1 MYLRTFYIEPVHSA
15 PPPITGVTGRLLK
28 TVLKSPEINEPNT
41 DGFILDPLR
50 IDEWK
55 QRMFKCYDTLFKKN
69 DIFSDD

>member
-1 MYLRTFYIEPVHSA
+1 MR
-15 PPPITGVTGRLLK
+15 LK